1 VRITRFV
8 PEEIGKFG
16 KGSPALD
23 VPDDPFVV
31 VYGTNETGKST
42 YSDMAVTLLSLKYDP
57 SILSRYRPDGVSEPA
72 LRGSIVLEED
82 GVKTTVSFAPK
93 AKIPEKIYSVPR
105 IFNPDGSIIA
115 GTLGNLPDGI
125 VRHLFRLDS
134 VEVSSA
140 LTDKSE
146 PVKKFIEYAK
156 GNKAG
161 AKVTELLADWR
172 NRSAAIEKSIPA
184 VQRKRD
190 DLEISLETARQTTTD
205 LIAVEKK
212 LDCARQERTELRDR
226 LQLLAEEANLISF
239 SKQLRTYYEDY
250 DEARKK
256 LGELQDSGD
265 VLPEAVDEIVPYLRE
280 CVNRLKDN
288 ALEAKSAELERET
301 QKLDEQDRQVA
312 ELCARLGIER
322 DQFEQNRH
330 YETEE
335 STTSVNDS
343 VKDQGRKARN
353 LSKSLQDGSEQL
365 IKKKEERERE
375 KFALSQRDEEWKK
388 WSPERTPQ
396 EFLRSGPASFG
407 SPTGEPPK
415 KTRPPYLSLLVS
427 LIVAGV
433 AFGMGQVVIGAM
445 IIGSTAFAFA
455 LARRSAGRGLPTAKP
470 EGSSLS
476 RVEELA
482 DEIVKRQAKIDVI
495 SAEIFDL
502 EQSDK
507 KLREEDIPS
516 VVTEADKLVRE
527 IDAHFSVNDS
537 EEMLKTWCNQLSDLA
552 RAVREHREQSTKV
565 DGLRVLEGDLRNQF
579 NKDQEEVTEALER
592 VGAKVAPERMS
603 RPSALL
609 ETLNDIANTSEKQK
623 ELRRQVKKYE
633 RERARAYQDDSR
645 VEDFLDPGIEDAR
658 TKEISESKV
667 DLEGKIGDKDQGI
680 FGLEQEA
687 KESREKRQLQDI
699 NSEIASIDRSIR
711 DSHIEKARLLVQ
723 AKIVEDEAKK
733 ISGLTLPR
741 LLDRLNKILRSVA
754 PEWTEVVVSEDG
766 SVRISQGAST
776 VTGENLS
783 RGARSLLAT
792 AMRLVIMQVEAEES
806 NLRLPLLCDDPLI
819 HLDIHRL
826 GEILSWMKDNCDG
839 HQIIYFTCKKEVQE
853 NALRLGIPVIDL
865 V

>member
-31 VYGTNETGKST
+31 VYGTNEAGKST
-42 YSDMAVTLLSLKYDP
+42 YSDMAVTLLSSTYDT
-57 SILSRYRPDGVSEPA
+57 SILSRYRPDGVSDPA

-82 GVKTTVSFAPK
+82 GVTTTVSFSPK
-93 AKIPEKIYSVPR
+93 AKIPEKGSKVLR
-105 IFNPDGSIIA
+105 SFNPSASAITD
-115 GTLGNLPDGI
+115 TLGSLPEGI

-161 AKVTELLADWR
+161 AKVTELLAQWR
-172 NRSAAIEKSIPA
+172 NRSEAIAKSIDTER
-184 VQRKRD
+184 RKRG
-190 DLEISLETARQTTTD
+190 DLEGSLEIALQATNNLNAVENDLDSARQ
-205 LIAVEKK
+205 K
-212 LDCARQERTELRDR
+212 RTALRDQ
-226 LQLLAEEANLISF
+226 LQLLEEEQRLISF
-239 SKQLRTYYEDY
+239 SIGLRAYHEEY
-250 DEARKK
+250 DEAQKK
-256 LGELQDSGD
+256 LGELGDSGD

-280 CVNRLKDN
+280 CVDRLRNN
-288 ALEAKSAELERET
+288 ALEVTSANLNRET
-301 QKLDEQDRQVA
+301 QILDEQDRRIA
-312 ELCARLGIER
+312 ALCASLSIDRKKFER
-322 DQFEQNRH
+322 NRH

-353 LSKSLQDGSEQL
+353 LRKSLHDGSEQL
-365 IKKKEERERE
+365 IKKKQERERE
-375 KFALSQRDEEWKK
+375 KFALSQLNEDWKK
-388 WSPERTPQ
+388 WSPKFTPQ

-415 KTRPPYLSLLVS
+415 KTQPPYLSLLIS

-482 DEIVKRQAKIDVI
+482 NEIVNLEAKIGVI
-495 SAEIFDL
+495 STEIFGL
-502 EQSDK
+502 ENTVK
-507 KLREEDIPS
+507 KLSEEDIPS
-516 VVTEADKLVRE
+516 VVTEAKKLVLE
-527 IDAHFSVNDS
+527 IDADFSVDDS

-565 DGLRVLEGDLRNQF
+565 DGLRALEGDLRNQF